1 MRFIIG
7 YININQQL
15 FCKTYPLTRIGDNMN
30 KLEPYQYATAFYLN
44 MGATQYNLMHREIIW
59 QPLQLN

>member
-1 MRFIIG
+1 
-7 YININQQL
+7 
-15 FCKTYPLTRIGDNMN
+15 MN

-59 QPLQLN
+59 QPLQLNLVHFDKIGSQWSTAPLVIYFKQN